1 VASSTRQ
8 SRLVAEQELSKLG
21 KVGLLTTSEL
31 FAATNA
37 LLSSPQLRSALSDP
51 SAQAAGKS
59 KLVEAVFGP
68 KFSKETVG
76 LLGKMAQMR
85 WSATR
90 DLALTAEA
98 LGVRA
103 AAAAAASK
111 DIDTVQAEL
120 FAVGQLVSSDP
131 QLELALSSTRASVE
145 AKMALVAKLLNNK
158 ATETT
163 NILAG
168 QAVHSRTFK
177 RFAEV
182 LEQYGMWIAEFAGE
196 SVANIRASKELSE
209 EQLTRLSAA
218 LTKVFGR
225 ELQLNVEIDQEIIGG
240 LHITVN
246 GEVLDATVLTKLQ
259 NARLQLG

>member
-103 AAAAAASK
+103 AAAASQ

-163 NILAG
+163 GILAG

-196 SVANIRASKELSE
+196 SVANVRASKELSE

>member
-1 VASSTRQ
+1 MASSTRQ
-8 SRLVAEQELSKLG
+8 SRLLAEQELSKLG

-59 KLVEAVFGP
+59 KLVEAVLGP
-68 KFSKETVG
+68 KLSKETVG

-103 AAAAAASK
+103 AAAASK
-111 DIDTVQAEL
+111 DIDVVQAEL

-145 AKMALVAKLLNNK
+145 AKMVLVAKLLNNK
-158 ATETT
+158 ASETT
-163 NILAG
+163 PYNYEQVSIFKSSVLVEEYLEDMIYLGRFVGPGRYGKYLACG
-168 QAVHSRTFK
+168 PPNEGLSFFDIKINPIR
-177 RFAEV
+177 V
-182 LEQYGMWIAEFAGE
+182 LQNKKIAEE
-196 SVANIRASKELSE
+196 NSK
-209 EQLTRLSAA
+209 QLAK
-218 LTKVFGR
+218 TKPKGK
-225 ELQLNVEIDQEIIGG
+225 GK
-240 LHITVN
+240 
-246 GEVLDATVLTKLQ
+246 A
-259 NARLQLG
+259 

>member
-8 SRLVAEQELSKLG
+8 SRLLAEQELSKLG
-21 KVGLLTTSEL
+21 NVGLLMTSEL

-68 KFSKETVG
+68 KLSKETVG

-103 AAAAAASK
+103 AAAASK
-111 DIDTVQAEL
+111 DIDAVQAEL
-120 FAVGQLVSSDP
+120 FAVGQIVSSDP

-145 AKMALVAKLLNNK
+145 AKMVLVAKLLNGK

-163 NILAG
+163 SILAG

-196 SVANIRASKELSE
+196 SVANIRASKDLSE
-209 EQLTRLSAA
+209 DQLSRLSAA

>member
-1 VASSTRQ
+1 MV
-8 SRLVAEQELSKLG
+8 
-21 KVGLLTTSEL
+21 
-31 FAATNA
+31 
-37 LLSSPQLRSALSDP
+37 
-51 SAQAAGKS
+51 
-59 KLVEAVFGP
+59 
-68 KFSKETVG
+68 
-76 LLGKMAQMR
+76 
-85 WSATR
+85 
-90 DLALTAEA
+90 
-98 LGVRA
+98 
-103 AAAAAASK
+103 
-111 DIDTVQAEL
+111 
-120 FAVGQLVSSDP
+120 
-131 QLELALSSTRASVE
+131 
-145 AKMALVAKLLNNK
+145 LVAKLLNNK

-163 NILAG
+163 GILAG

-209 EQLTRLSAA
+209 DQLSRLSSA

-225 ELQLNVEIDQEIIGG
+225 ELQLNVEIEQEIIGG

>member
-1 VASSTRQ
+1 MASSTRQ
-8 SRLVAEQELSKLG
+8 SRLLAEQELSKLG

-51 SAQAAGKS
+51 SAQSEGKS

-68 KFSKETVG
+68 KLSKETVG

-90 DLALTAEA
+90 DLALTAEV

-103 AAAAAASK
+103 AAAAST

-145 AKMALVAKLLNNK
+145 AKMVLVAKLLNNK

-163 NILAG
+163 AILAG

>member
-103 AAAAAASK
+103 AAAASQ

-196 SVANIRASKELSE
+196 SVANVRASKELSE

>member
-1 VASSTRQ
+1 MASSTRQ
-8 SRLVAEQELSKLG
+8 SRLLAEQELSKLG
-21 KVGLLTTSEL
+21 DVGLLMTSEL

-68 KFSKETVG
+68 KLSKETVG

-103 AAAAAASK
+103 AAAASK
-111 DIDTVQAEL
+111 DIDAVQAEL
-120 FAVGQLVSSDP
+120 FAVGQIVSSDP

-145 AKMALVAKLLNNK
+145 AKMVLVAKLLNGK

-163 NILAG
+163 SILAG

-196 SVANIRASKELSE
+196 SVANIRASKDLSE
-209 EQLTRLSAA
+209 DQLSRLSAA

>member
-1 VASSTRQ
+1 MASSTRQ
-8 SRLVAEQELSKLG
+8 SRLLAEQELSKLG
-21 KVGLLTTSEL
+21 NVGLLMTSEL

-68 KFSKETVG
+68 KLSKETVG

-103 AAAAAASK
+103 AAAASK
-111 DIDTVQAEL
+111 DIDAVQAEL
-120 FAVGQLVSSDP
+120 FAVGQIVSSDP

-145 AKMALVAKLLNNK
+145 AKMVLVAKLLNGK

-163 NILAG
+163 SILAG

-196 SVANIRASKELSE
+196 SVANIRASKDLSE
-209 EQLTRLSAA
+209 DQLSRLSAA

>member
-59 KLVEAVFGP
+59 KLVEAVFGS
-68 KFSKETVG
+68 KLSKETVG

-103 AAAAAASK
+103 AAAASQ

-163 NILAG
+163 GILAG

-196 SVANIRASKELSE
+196 SVANVRASKELSE
-209 EQLTRLSAA
+209 DQLSRLSSA

>member
-1 VASSTRQ
+1 MASSTRQ
-8 SRLVAEQELSKLG
+8 SRQLAEQELSKLG

-103 AAAAAASK
+103 AAAASQ

>member
-103 AAAAAASK
+103 AAAASQ

-196 SVANIRASKELSE
+196 SVANIRASKDLSE
-209 EQLTRLSAA
+209 DQLSRLSSA

>member
-1 VASSTRQ
+1 M
-8 SRLVAEQELSKLG
+8 AEQELSKLG
-21 KVGLLTTSEL
+21 KLGLHTTSEL

-51 SAQAAGKS
+51 SAEATAKA

-68 KFSKETVG
+68 KLSKETVG

-90 DLALTAEA
+90 DMALTAEA
-98 LGVRA
+98 LGVR
-103 AAAAAASK
+103 AAAAASK

-120 FAVGQLVSSDP
+120 FAVAQLVSSDP

-145 AKMALVAKLLNNK
+145 AKMVLVGKLLDKK

-163 NILAG
+163 GILAA

-196 SVANIRASKELSE
+196 SVANVRVSKELSE
-209 EQLTRLSAA
+209 TQLTKLSAA
-218 LTKVFGR
+218 LAKAFGR
-225 ELQLNVEIDQEIIGG
+225 ELQLNVEIDEEIIGG

>member
-59 KLVEAVFGP
+59 KLVEAVFGS
-68 KFSKETVG
+68 KLSKETVG

-98 LGVRA
+98 LGVR

>member
-8 SRLVAEQELSKLG
+8 SRLLAEQELSKLG
-21 KVGLLTTSEL
+21 NVGLLTTSEL

-68 KFSKETVG
+68 KLSKETVG

-90 DLALTAEA
+90 DLALTAES
-98 LGVRA
+98 LGVR
-103 AAAAAASK
+103 AAAAASK

-120 FAVGQLVSSDP
+120 FAIGQLVSSDP

-145 AKMALVAKLLNNK
+145 AKMVLVAKLLNNK

-163 NILAG
+163 GILAG
-168 QAVHSRTFK
+168 QAVNSRTFK

-196 SVANIRASKELSE
+196 SVANVRASKELSE
-209 EQLTRLSAA
+209 EQLSRLSAA

>member
-1 VASSTRQ
+1 
-8 SRLVAEQELSKLG
+8 
-21 KVGLLTTSEL
+21 
-31 FAATNA
+31 
-37 LLSSPQLRSALSDP
+37 
-51 SAQAAGKS
+51 
-59 KLVEAVFGP
+59 
-68 KFSKETVG
+68 
-76 LLGKMAQMR
+76 
-85 WSATR
+85 
-90 DLALTAEA
+90 
-98 LGVRA
+98 
-103 AAAAAASK
+103 
-111 DIDTVQAEL
+111 
-120 FAVGQLVSSDP
+120 VSSDP
-131 QLELALSSTRASVE
+131 QLELALSSTRASAE
-145 AKMALVAKLLNNK
+145 AKMVLVAKLLNNK

-163 NILAG
+163 GILAG

-196 SVANIRASKELSE
+196 SVANVRASKELSE
-209 EQLTRLSAA
+209 DQLTRLSAA

>member
-1 VASSTRQ
+1 MASSTRQ

-103 AAAAAASK
+103 AAAASQ

>member
-8 SRLVAEQELSKLG
+8 SRQLAEQELSTLG
-21 KVGLLTTSEL
+21 KISLQTTSEL

-51 SAQAAGKS
+51 SAQAAAKA

-90 DLALTAEA
+90 DMALTAEA

-103 AAAAAASK
+103 AAAASK
-111 DIDTVQAEL
+111 KIDTVQAEL
-120 FAVGQLVSSDP
+120 FAVGQLVSSDS

-145 AKMALVAKLLNNK
+145 AKMVLVGKLLNKK

-163 NILAG
+163 GILAA

-196 SVANIRASKELSE
+196 SVANVRASKELSE
-209 EQLTRLSAA
+209 TQLTKLSAA
-218 LTKVFGR
+218 LAKTFGR
-225 ELQLNVEIDQEIIGG
+225 ELQLNVEIDEEIIGG

>member
-1 VASSTRQ
+1 MASSTRQ
-8 SRLVAEQELSKLG
+8 SRLLAEQELSKLG
-21 KVGLLTTSEL
+21 KVGLLMTSEL

-68 KFSKETVG
+68 KLSKETVG

-103 AAAAAASK
+103 AAAASK

-120 FAVGQLVSSDP
+120 FAVGQIVSSDP
-131 QLELALSSTRASVE
+131 QLELALSSTRASAE
-145 AKMALVAKLLNNK
+145 AKMVLVAKLLNTK

-163 NILAG
+163 SILAG

-196 SVANIRASKELSE
+196 SVANVRASKELSE
-209 EQLTRLSAA
+209 DQLTRLSAA

>member
-103 AAAAAASK
+103 AAAASQ

>member
-1 VASSTRQ
+1 MASSTRQ

-59 KLVEAVFGP
+59 KLVEAVFGS
-68 KFSKETVG
+68 KLSKETVG

-98 LGVRA
+98 LGVR
-103 AAAAAASK
+103 AAAAASK

-163 NILAG
+163 GILAG

-196 SVANIRASKELSE
+196 SVANVRASKELSE

-225 ELQLNVEIDQEIIGG
+225 KLQLNVEIDQEIIGG

>member
-103 AAAAAASK
+103 AAAASQ

-163 NILAG
+163 GILAG

>member
-1 VASSTRQ
+1 MASSTRQ

-103 AAAAAASK
+103 AAAASQ

-209 EQLTRLSAA
+209 DQLTRLSAA

>member
-8 SRLVAEQELSKLG
+8 SRLLAEQELSKLG
-21 KVGLLTTSEL
+21 KIGLHTTSEL

-51 SAQAAGKS
+51 SAEAAAKAQ
-59 KLVEAVFGP
+59 LVAAVFGP
-68 KFSKETVG
+68 KLSKETAD

-90 DLALTAEA
+90 DMALTAEA
-98 LGVRA
+98 LGVR
-103 AAAAAASK
+103 AAAAASK

-145 AKMALVAKLLNNK
+145 AKMVLVDKLLNKK

-163 NILAG
+163 GILAG

-196 SVANIRASKELSE
+196 SVANVRASKELSE
-209 EQLTRLSAA
+209 TQLTKLSAA
-218 LTKVFGR
+218 LARAFGR
-225 ELQLNVEIDQEIIGG
+225 EIQLNVEIDQEIIGG

-259 NARLQLG
+259 KARLQLG